1 MPSCMSLRKWSV
13 HDRRLL
19 AIDRGRKTTATLL
32 RYRVDLE
39 GRGVSEEV
47 HVMRMRVY
55 DEDELRA
62 MLKNAG
68 LSKVLMHEEPRAVT
82 AAK

>member
-32 RYRVDLE
+32 RYKVDLE
-39 GRGVSEEV
+39 GRRVSEEV
-47 HVMRMRVY
+47 HLMRMRVY
-55 DEDELRA
+55 DEDEIRA
-62 MLKNAG
+62 MLKNVG
-68 LSKVLMHEEPRAVT
+68 LSKVLMHQDARAVT
-82 AAK
+82 AVK

>member
-47 HVMRMRVY
+47 HVMRIY
-55 DEDELRA
+55 DEDEIRA